1 MATQV
6 TKPIALDE
14 TLQRIATSLENE
26 ENSAMSAASSAASI
40 KASADQIA
48 ANKKAL
54 QTPTTVT
61 DPTSKTVLL
70 AGSQGI
76 DYSKLADAII
86 AKYQGQTLAGKAQS
100 VKSALDTVRS
110 VQDQTIKTEDS
121 STPCSY
127 SAGDFFMYDG
137 KLYKASAYFSSV
149 TLTADNISQY
159 AEAQTQTAI
168 NALKHRVA
176 LNASDIADN
185 ASDIA
190 DVNNHLEQGFQI
202 VQAKQDATPSSAL
215 TDPAGTGIQLVANQK
230 IDYSKLADAI
240 IAQYTGQTLAGKAQA
255 VKTAIDLVKH
265 QTDGIIDVVNGKPF
279 ENVRWSGENL
289 GSTFTAE
296 QLAYIQNNEG
306 YQLGL
311 GSYWTDEAQGI
322 TWRNLDFNFL
332 LNKGDSALNKY
343 HSLVMPDA
351 CLLKGDGSHYMQ
363 DSNNNA
369 TANGYNGTKY
379 RSTYRS
385 QCKTKFANFFGSHVI
400 THREML
406 TNASTDG
413 QASGWSWYN
422 CDVELPSEDM
432 IYGSSPWGNSING
445 GGSGY
450 NVGINYGRI
459 AGFESHPELINA
471 SRESYW
477 LRTIFTASH
486 FAVVYAAGDSYYYAA
501 SATSVGLRP
510 YALIG

>member
-86 AKYQGQTLAGKAQS
+86 AKY
-100 VKSALDTVRS
+100 
-110 VQDQTIKTEDS
+110 
-121 STPCSY
+121 
-127 SAGDFFMYDG
+127 
-137 KLYKASAYFSSV
+137 
-149 TLTADNISQY
+149 
-159 AEAQTQTAI
+159 
-168 NALKHRVA
+168 
-176 LNASDIADN
+176 
-185 ASDIA
+185 
-190 DVNNHLEQGFQI
+190 
-202 VQAKQDATPSSAL
+202 
-215 TDPAGTGIQLVANQK
+215 
-230 IDYSKLADAI
+230 
-240 IAQYTGQTLAGKAQA
+240 TGQTLAGKAQA
-255 VKTAIDLVKH
+255 VKTAIDLVKN
-265 QTDGIIDVVNGKPF
+265 QTDRIIDVVNGKPF
-279 ENVRWSGENL
+279 ENVRWSGEKL

-332 LNKGDSALNKY
+332 LNKGDSAPNKY

-351 CLLKGDGSHYMQ
+351 CLLKADGSSTHYMQ
-363 DSNNNA
+363 DSNDNA

-385 QCKTKFANFFGSHVI
+385 QCKTKFANFFGSHVL
-400 THREML
+400 THRELL
-406 TNASTDG
+406 TNASTNG
-413 QASGWSWYN
+413 QASGWSWYD

-432 IYGSSPWGNSING
+432 IYGSSPWGNSTSG

-459 AGFESHPELINA
+459 AGFESHPELIHA
-471 SRESYW
+471 SRENYW
-477 LRTIFTASH
+477 LRTICTASS
-486 FAVVYAAGDSYYYAA
+486 FAGVADIGYSGNRGA
-501 SATSVGLRP
+501 SDPWVGLRP

>member
-1 MATQV
+1 MADTLAEAMAQATTEDAGYDVLTISNDLRTISVPADFVLGVYQDEDVHRVYFKMPRMYGETDLSKYSTVRVNYQNANGEGDYYTVEDKTADGDSITFSWLVGRFAFASAGQV
-6 TKPIALDE
+6 RFSVCIRLVDSAGTVTNEFNTTVVSVPVLEGLETDSALDTAVQDAMVRAENAAERAKKSADTAKASE
-14 TLQRIATSLENE
+14 T
-26 ENSAMSAASSAASI
+26 AAKASETAI

-86 AKYQGQTLAGKAQS
+86 AKY
-100 VKSALDTVRS
+100 
-110 VQDQTIKTEDS
+110 
-121 STPCSY
+121 
-127 SAGDFFMYDG
+127 
-137 KLYKASAYFSSV
+137 
-149 TLTADNISQY
+149 
-159 AEAQTQTAI
+159 
-168 NALKHRVA
+168 
-176 LNASDIADN
+176 
-185 ASDIA
+185 
-190 DVNNHLEQGFQI
+190 
-202 VQAKQDATPSSAL
+202 
-215 TDPAGTGIQLVANQK
+215 
-230 IDYSKLADAI
+230 
-240 IAQYTGQTLAGKAQA
+240 TGQTLAGKAQA
-255 VKTAIDLVKH
+255 VKTAIDLVKN
-265 QTDGIIDVVNGKPF
+265 QTDRIIDVVNGKPF
-279 ENVRWSGENL
+279 ENVRWSGEKL

-332 LNKGDSALNKY
+332 LKKGDSALNKY

-351 CLLKGDGSHYMQ
+351 CLLKADGSSTHYMQ
-363 DSNNNA
+363 DSNDNA

-385 QCKTKFANFFGSHVI
+385 QCKTKFANFFGSHVL

-406 TNASTDG
+406 TNASTNG
-413 QASGWSWYN
+413 QASGWSWYD

-432 IYGSSPWGNSING
+432 IYGSSPWGNSTQG

-459 AGFESHPELINA
+459 AGFESHPELIHA
-471 SRESYW
+471 SRENYW
-477 LRTIFTASH
+477 LRTICTASN
-486 FAVVYAAGDSYYYAA
+486 FAHVNANGDSNGRDA
-501 SATSVGLRP
+501 SNPWVGLRP